1 MGLLLTRCPANR
13 DGMPG
18 QLAQAVEETTGA
30 ARSGALALDQW
41 TQRRS
46 TAQLTSVQLADARD
60 EVVKAYKGIADLRAD
75 DPVDLDRQRMLTSSM
90 TAIIGQLN
98 AAAGTVRNITTEPID
113 AGSHPVGTVIDVRLT
128 IAGDLDHDPA
138 TPRVLG
144 LIISPRTTSS
154 FLGYERSTEP
164 APYDAG
170 PTAAL
175 AAPRHLP
182 GVMGGHR
189 RVAEGQV
196 TLRPQLHQ
204 TFSCFAG
211 RRLTPGV

>member
-1 MGLLLTRCPANR
+1 MRARAALLLVLLFVGIGLLLTRCPANR

-18 QLAQAVEETTGA
+18 QLAQAMEETTGA

-113 AGSHPVGTVIDVRLT
+113 AGAHPVGTVIDVRLT

-138 TPRVLG
+138 TPRVLR

-154 FLGYERSTEP
+154 FLGYER
-164 APYDAG
+164 
-170 PTAAL
+170 TA
-175 AAPRHLP
+175 
-182 GVMGGHR
+182 

-196 TLRPQLHQ
+196 TLRPQFTRHSAVLQ
-204 TFSCFAG
+204 AG
-211 RRLTPGV
+211 D